1 MNESYC
7 VYIHTSPSGKR
18 YVGITGQNPERRWS
32 NGTAYRKKTHFGSA
46 IKKYG
51 FESFSHDIVFEG
63 LTREAACIE
72 ERRLI
77 KQYDTTNPNYG
88 YNSSS
93 GGEGISG
100 VKLTKEVRQ
109 KIANAHRGKTLTE
122 QHKKKISES
131 VTGRF
136 VSDETKQ
143 KLREANLGKK
153 LSDEH
158 RKKLSDAKAGKCVH
172 TAEHYQKLSEA
183 FSGVPRPEEVK
194 RKISQS
200 KIGSTRKSLRKRILN
215 VTTATT
221 YESVTAASVDTGVNA
236 SHIADCARGRKYRKS
251 AGGYEWRYI

>member
-1 MNESYC
+1 M
-7 VYIHTSPSGKR
+7 K
-18 YVGITGQNPERRWS
+18 QN
-32 NGTAYRKKTHFGSA
+32 K
-46 IKKYG
+46 
-51 FESFSHDIVFEG
+51 
-63 LTREAACIE
+63 
-72 ERRLI
+72 
-77 KQYDTTNPNYG
+77 
-88 YNSSS
+88 
-93 GGEGISG
+93 
-100 VKLTKEVRQ
+100 
-109 KIANAHRGKTLTE
+109 
-122 QHKKKISES
+122 
-131 VTGRF
+131 
-136 VSDETKQ
+136 